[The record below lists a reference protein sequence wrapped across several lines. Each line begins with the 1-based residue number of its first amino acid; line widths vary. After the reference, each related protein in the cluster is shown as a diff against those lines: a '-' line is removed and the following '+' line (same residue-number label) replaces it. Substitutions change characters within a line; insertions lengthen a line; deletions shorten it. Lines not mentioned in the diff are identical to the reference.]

1 MTQLAPGDTIDVV
14 PAKQGTGARA
24 WRVLHN
30 GNPVLIDATGKP
42 RQFTQSAAERYR
54 NQARAAL
61 AATVEAEQAAQHATQ
76 AKTLS
81 DAHAPQRVLHEGKRR
96 LDGLTHEEAAARGYG
111 APSNQVVHLGSTG
124 NVIWLAIGS
133 TSARYLL
140 REGTATS
147 VTITD
152 THTQGELYSGTLDG
166 LPEASARSKHL
177 LKLLPWHRVT
187 PATIT
192 SYLEGVA
199 AEG

>member
-1 MTQLAPGDTIDVV
+1 MTTLQPNDTLDIIK
-14 PAKQGTGARA
+14 PRNATGARA

-30 GNPVLIDATGKP
+30 GVPITVAATGKD
-42 RQFTQSAAERYR
+42 RQFTESAANRYR
-54 NQARAAL
+54 EQLRAERDDAQ
-61 AATVEAEQAAQHATQ
+61 EAEQAAQHATQ
-76 AKTLS
+76 AQALS

-96 LDGLTHEEAAARGYG
+96 LDGLSHEEAAARGYG

-140 REGTATS
+140 RVGTATS